1 MVVLR
6 DESCVPDENGRI
18 SADTT
23 NITDA
28 FDVELTKKPSKGLGL
43 SIVGRKSGSGIFI
56 SDIVSDISRVVN
68 ITYMAWIL
76 KVRKNKNNKTKIHV
90 QCL

>member
-6 DESCVPDENGRI
+6 DESCVPDENGSV

-23 NITDA
+23 NIMDS

-56 SDIVSDISRVVN
+56 SDIVSADIFRGVN
-68 ITYMAWIL
+68 KAYHLYVA
-76 KVRKNKNNKTKIHV
+76 
-90 QCL
+90 